1 MSAQQ
6 QKAGS
11 LRVARFSF
19 SASQMN
25 DSSPIRWSQ
34 LPHAPAAGTI
44 VCALN
49 DLADGGVAMFEF
61 GPRFGPDAAMDKPF
75 RLLVLR
81 SGESVFGYANR
92 CAHFGVP
99 LAANVEQLIYKPH
112 VSISCNVHYARY
124 RWQDGVCEFG
134 DCEGEALLKVP
145 LDVVAG
151 QVSIAN
157 EMETAVSQCVG

>member
-1 MSAQQ
+1 MSDDIP
-6 QKAGS
+6 KY
-11 LRVARFSF
+11 
-19 SASQMN
+19 
-25 DSSPIRWSQ
+25 WSQ
-34 LPHAPAAGTI
+34 LPHAPAAGVL

-61 GPRFGPDAAMDKPF
+61 GPRFGSGEAPDKPF

-81 SGESVFGYANR
+81 SGESVLGYVNR

-112 VSISCNVHYARY
+112 ISISCNVHYARY

-134 DCEGEALLKVP
+134 DCEGESLLAVP
-145 LDVVAG
+145 LGVRDGNVE
-151 QVSIAN
+151 I
-157 EMETAVSQCVG
+157 AVSPAPTFDLISQ